1 MADAIRDDVPVDTDE
16 DAFALDDNRLS
27 DDEIVALL
35 RHEKA
40 ISSSYQNTNITYQR
54 AEAMKYY
61 LGQPYGDEQD
71 ERSKVITTEVRDT
84 VEAILPQ
91 LVKLFLSSDR
101 VVRYDATSA
110 DEEEAADQATDM
122 ANHVVRNDNDGFMLF
137 HNWFKDALLQK
148 NGVVKPYWDETTKV
162 TEEIYEG
169 LLEQELMA
177 LLQDD
182 ELEPI
187 EMTQSDMVMMPAS
200 MPAPMPAPMMPPG
213 QPPMP
218 PQAQGPMPGQPPMP
232 MPPPGPQP
240 VPVFDVKVRR
250 TRKTGR
256 IKIRGVPPEEF
267 LIALNARSIQNAR
280 FVAHRRLMSI
290 SELIEMGIPKDEVWD
305 LGGEASDG
313 DLTGERYERFAID
326 GGMFPESQSIQHAMR
341 QLWVCECYYLVDTDG
356 DGIAERWRF
365 LLAGQNDKL
374 VYKERWDGDW
384 PFASITP
391 VPMPHKYFGLSLHD
405 LIKDIQRIKSTL
417 TRQLLDNIYQ
427 INNNRM
433 IVQEGLVNLDD
444 LLTNRPGGIIRTT
457 AAPSQVAVPL
467 QPNAI
472 GPVVVPTLEYLDSI
486 AEKRTGITAYNQ
498 GLDANSLNK
507 TATGINIINNAA
519 QERQLLIARIFAET
533 GVRDLFRQIL
543 QLLVRHQDKPRTI
556 KLRGKWVPMDPSR
569 WNAEMAVTVDVAL
582 GTSNRAEMIG
592 MLSQLLAIQKEGIA
606 SGAPIVSWPKLYNTL
621 GKLVEA
627 AGLKSVDHYFDDPSQ
642 AQPKPQQPNPLVEA
656 EQVKAQAQM
665 QQEVAKLEHQKAL
678 RAFELEEQAKQN
690 LLQIGLKKMDIES
703 KERLARQNTTTDL
716 LKIFSAS
723 AAKAEAPQGEGAKEK
738 NTRPRKIS
746 VRRNPITREVEEII
760 PIYDEVEQQLG
771 DIGGDDQQFNMM

>member
-1 MADAIRDDVPVDTDE
+1 MANAIRDDVPVDTDE
-16 DAFALDDNRLS
+16 DVFALDDNRLT

-40 ISSSYQNTNITYQR
+40 ISSSYQNTNVTYQR

-71 ERSKVITTEVRDT
+71 ERSKVVTTEVRDT
-84 VEAILPQ
+84 IESILPQ

-101 VVRYDATSA
+101 VVRYDATTA
-110 DEEEAADQATDM
+110 DEEDAAEQATDM
-122 ANHVVRNDNDGFMLF
+122 ANHVLRNDNDGFMLF

-148 NGVVKPYWDETTKV
+148 NGVVKAYWDETVKV

-182 ELEPI
+182 ELEPV
-187 EMTQSDMVMMPAS
+187 EMTQSDMVT
-200 MPAPMPAPMMPPG
+200 MPAPPSPPG
-213 QPPMP
+213 QPPVP
-218 PQAQGPMPGQPPMP
+218 
-232 MPPPGPQP
+232 PQP
-240 VPVFDVKVRR
+240 VPVFDVKVKR

-256 IKIRGVPPEEF
+256 IKVSGVPPEEF
-267 LIALNARSIQNAR
+267 LIALNARSIQKAR
-280 FVAHRRLMSI
+280 FCAHRRLMSI
-290 SELIEMGIPKDEVWD
+290 SELIEMGIPKEEVWD

-313 DLTGERYERFAID
+313 DLTGERYERFAVD

-341 QLWVCECYYLVDTDG
+341 QLWVTECYYLVDTDG
-356 DGIAERWRF
+356 DGVAERWRF

-374 VYKERWDGDW
+374 ALKERWDGDW

-391 VPMPHKYFGLSLHD
+391 VPMPHKYFGMSLHD
-405 LIKDIQRIKSTL
+405 LIKDIQRIKSTM

-433 IVQEGLVNLDD
+433 IVQEGLVNIDD
-444 LLTNRPGGIIRTT
+444 LLTNRPGGIVRTT

-467 QPNAI
+467 QPNPI
-472 GPVVVPTLEYLDSI
+472 GQVIVPALEYLDSVM
-486 AEKRTGITAYNQ
+486 EKRTGITAYNQ

-533 GVRDLFRQIL
+533 GVRDLFRHIL

-556 KLRGKWVPMDPSR
+556 KLRGKWVAMDPSR

-582 GTSNRAEMIG
+582 GTSNRGEQIG
-592 MLSQLLAIQKEGIA
+592 ILSQILAVQKEAIMG
-606 SGAPIVSWPKLYNTL
+606 GAPIASWSKVYNTL
-621 GKLVEA
+621 AKLIEA
-627 AGLKSVDHYFDDPSQ
+627 AGLKSVDHYFDDP
-642 AQPKPQQPNPLVEA
+642 AQVPPQPQPPSPEA
-656 EQVKAQAQM
+656 VKAQADM
-665 QQEVAKLEHQKAL
+665 ETTKAKLEHEKAM

-690 LLQIGLKKMDIES
+690 LLQIGLKKLDIQS
-703 KERLARQNTTTDL
+703 RERIARQSTTTDI
-716 LKIFSAS
+716 LKMLNDGAD
-723 AAKAEAPQGEGAKEK
+723 AQAEAKAGEKK
-738 NTRPRKIS
+738 KPRRITVK
-746 VRRNPITREVEEII
+746 RNPLTREVEEII
-760 PIYDEVEQQLG
+760 PIYEAVEDQLG
-771 DIGGDDQQFNMM
+771 GASSIAFNRNAQTGEIDGFEPRSKPVAEGYDADGDIDEFTR

>member
-1 MADAIRDDVPVDTDE
+1 MAKSDAVRDDVPVDTDE
-16 DAFALDDNRLS
+16 DAFALDDNRLT

-40 ISSSYQNTNITYQR
+40 ISSSYQNTNVTFQR

-101 VVRYDATSA
+101 VVRYDATTA
-110 DEEEAADQATDM
+110 DEEDAAEQATDM
-122 ANHVVRNDNDGFMLF
+122 ANHVLRNDNDGFMLF

-148 NGVVKPYWDETTKV
+148 NGVVKPYWDETVKV

-187 EMTQSDMVMMPAS
+187 EMTQSDMVT
-200 MPAPMPAPMMPPG
+200 MPAPPSPPG
-213 QPPMP
+213 QPPVP
-218 PQAQGPMPGQPPMP
+218 
-232 MPPPGPQP
+232 PQP
-240 VPVFDVKVRR
+240 VPVFDVKVKR

-290 SELIEMGIPKDEVWD
+290 SELIEMGVPKDEVWD

-384 PFASITP
+384 PFCSITP

-444 LLTNRPGGIIRTT
+444 LLTNRPGGIVRTT

-467 QPNAI
+467 APNPI
-472 GPVVVPTLEYLDSI
+472 GQVIVPTLEYLDTI

-533 GVRDLFRQIL
+533 GVRDLFRHIL

-556 KLRGKWVPMDPSR
+556 KLRGKWVSMDPSR

-582 GTSNRAEMIG
+582 GTSNRGEMIG
-592 MLSQLLAIQKEGIA
+592 MLSQILAVQKEAIVT
-606 SGAPIVSWPKLYNTL
+606 GAPIASWPKIYNTL
-621 GKLVEA
+621 QKLVEA
-627 AGLKSVDHYFDDPSQ
+627 AGLKSVDHYFDDP
-642 AQPKPQQPNPLVEA
+642 AQTPPQPQQPSPEA
-656 EQVKAQAQM
+656 VKAQAEM
-665 QQEVAKLEHQKAL
+665 EATKAKLEHEKAM

-690 LLQIGLKKMDIES
+690 LLQIGLKKMDIQS
-703 KERLARQNTTTDL
+703 RERIARQNTTTDL
-716 LKIFSAS
+716 LKMLSTNADG
-723 AAKAEAPQGEGAKEK
+723 AAQKSGESGGK
-738 NTRPRKIS
+738 RPNKIS
-746 VRRNPITREVEEII
+746 IKRNPITREIEEII
-760 PIYDEVEQQLG
+760 PIYEQV
-771 DIGGDDQQFNMM
+771 DQALVDRGMSTEPTED